1 MKRVI
6 HYFAAPGIPIEI
18 RLGKSITPKTILSPY
33 VIFDIIEKV
42 TGFSAQQLIGKDRH
56 LEIANARHITAYFM
70 LSHCDLT
77 LKSVGKILGGRDH
90 STVLSSKNAVE
101 NLLASHDGRTTGTYN
116 SVINLIKAH
125 GRNS

>member
-18 RLGKSITPKTILSPY
+18 RLGKSVTPKTILLPD
-33 VIFDIIEKV
+33 VILSIMENI
-42 TGFSAQQLIGKDRH
+42 TGFTTEQLKGKDRH

-70 LSHCDLT
+70 LAYCDLT
-77 LKSVGKILGGRDH
+77 LKSVGQILGGRDH
-90 STVLSSKNAVE
+90 STVLSSKHAVE

-116 SVINLIKAH
+116 SVITSIKEH